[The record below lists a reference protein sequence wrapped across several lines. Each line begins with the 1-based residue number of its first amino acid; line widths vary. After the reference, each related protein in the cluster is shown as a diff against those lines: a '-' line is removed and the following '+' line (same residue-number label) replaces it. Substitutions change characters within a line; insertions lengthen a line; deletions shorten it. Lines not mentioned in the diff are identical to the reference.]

1 MSRDVSVVI
10 LAAGLG
16 TRMASSVAKVLHGVG
31 GLALVGHVAR
41 AVGGLGAGRVV
52 AVVGPGMGAVV
63 EAVRAGLPGVS
74 VAGVEQAERKGT
86 GHAVLMARA
95 ALAGRAG
102 PVVVVYGDTPLI
114 EAATLRR
121 LAAAVG
127 PGRPVAVAGM
137 RPADPGPYGRLV
149 TGPDGT
155 LERIVEAKDA
165 SAAER
170 AIGLCNAGV
179 MAVAGEVLWE
189 LLEQVRPN
197 NAKGEYYLTDVV
209 GLARGRGS
217 GLCGD
222 RGGRGR
228 GGGGE
233 LAGRA
238 GRGGGA
244 VPGADAAPGDAG
256 GGDADR
262 IRRACGS
269 ATTRRWGAT

>member
-1 MSRDVSVVI
+1 M
-10 LAAGLG
+10 L
-16 TRMASSVAKVLHGVG
+16 T
-31 GLALVGHVAR
+31 
-41 AVGGLGAGRVV
+41 
-52 AVVGPGMGAVV
+52 
-63 EAVRAGLPGVS
+63 
-74 VAGVEQAERKGT
+74 
-86 GHAVLMARA
+86 ARA
-95 ALAGRAG
+95 ALAGRLG

-165 SAAER
+165 TAAER

-179 MAVAGEVLWE
+179 MAVAGEVLWD

-209 GLARGRGS
+209 GLARGRGLGCAVIEADAAEVVGVNS
-217 GLCGD
+217 RVELAEVEALFQARMRRQAMLAGATLIDPASVWFSHDTVLGRDVVGGAVRGVRAGGD
-222 RGGRGR
+222 GGGQRGDQGVLPPRGRARSRRARRWGRTRGCGRGR
-228 GGGGE
+228 RS
-233 LAGRA
+233 GRA
-238 GRGGGA
+238 
-244 VPGADAAPGDAG
+244 
-256 GGDADR
+256 R
-262 IRRACGS
+262 IS
-269 ATTRRWGAT
+269 ATSSRSRRR